1 MQSKEP
7 QRRNSSAISSG
18 ERHSTARKDP
28 LQRQKNVLE
37 WYDIIGDIHGCY
49 DELCELL
56 QKLDYTVDA
65 EKHAATPPQGR
76 IAVFL
81 GDLCDRGPKNA
92 DVLKLVMKMVKEGH
106 ALAVPGNHDAKLLKK
121 LNGRPVQLTNG
132 LDGTVEDLERQPSK
146 FVQEVRVFLDALPSH
161 YVLDEGKL
169 VVAHA
174 GLKESLQ
181 GHASSRVR
189 DFCLYG
195 DTTGEVDEYG
205 LPVRLDWASEYHGRA
220 LVVYGHTPQ
229 LEAREMN
236 HTLCIDT
243 GCAFGGKL
251 TAYRYP
257 ENQLV
262 QVQAHRQYYAPA
274 KPLGS

>member
-1 MQSKEP
+1 MRRGAFWRIKQEVAEVTIVPSKLWDD
-7 QRRNSSAISSG
+7 RREDRG
-18 ERHSTARKDP
+18 P
-28 LQRQKNVLE
+28 F
-37 WYDIIGDIHGCY
+37 DIIGDIHGCY

-56 QKLDYTVDA
+56 QMLDYKVDA
-65 EKHAATPPQGR
+65 EKNAATPPQGR
-76 IAVFL
+76 TAVFL
-81 GDLCDRGPKNA
+81 GDLCDRGPRNA
-92 DVLKLVMKMVKEGH
+92 DVLKLVMNMVKLGR

-132 LDGTVEDLERQPSK
+132 LDGTVADLERQPRE
-146 FVQEVRVFLDALPSH
+146 FVHEVRVFLDALESH
-161 YVLDEGKL
+161 YVLDQGKL

-174 GLKESLQ
+174 GLKESMQ
-181 GHASSRVR
+181 GQASSRER

-243 GCAFGGKL
+243 GCVFGGKL

-262 QVQAHRQYYAPA
+262 QVEARRQYYAPA